1 MMQPDLFTQP
11 YPNSPGFADTDTSI
25 DAAQDMEPKAPRL
38 RQMVL
43 DALYSHGGL
52 TADEAAGRLEKDI
65 LSIRPRFS
73 ELAALDLI
81 ANTGL
86 KRPNKSGKK
95 AIVWAVKDQQ
105 DSQLAVNVLGAK

>member
-52 TADEAAGRLEKDI
+52 TADEAAGRLEKRHPI
-65 LSIRPRFS
+65 HPATVFGTGCIGFNCKHRP
-73 ELAALDLI
+73 
-81 ANTGL
+81 
-86 KRPNKSGKK
+86 
-95 AIVWAVKDQQ
+95 
-105 DSQLAVNVLGAK
+105 